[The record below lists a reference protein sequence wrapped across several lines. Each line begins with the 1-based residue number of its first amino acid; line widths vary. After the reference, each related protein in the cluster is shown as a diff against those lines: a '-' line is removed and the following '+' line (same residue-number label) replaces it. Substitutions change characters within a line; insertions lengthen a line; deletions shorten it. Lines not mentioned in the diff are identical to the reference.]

1 MIKVLAVDD
10 EAPIRQWLYYC
21 ISRLPGFRCV
31 AASSAQEG
39 IELAQVEAPDIVL
52 SDIEMPGMNG
62 LQMLEHIRR
71 RLPDIYAVILTS
83 HEDFDYARAAL
94 KQGCAE
100 YILKTEMTEDG
111 LSAVLEKA
119 RAELEKQRTSEHAR
133 VSRERFFAGA
143 GAAGATPPTF
153 RRRNWPAR
161 TFRCALCP
169 SWLWTA
175 ATLPGM

>member
-133 VSRERFFAGA
+133 VSRERFCRRWRC
-143 GAAGATPPTF
+143 GATPPTF

-175 ATLPGM
+175 ATRPGM